1 MARAGRDVMPGA
13 GGLWQQGPQ
22 GPAWA
27 LGATALLSTLAC
39 GLLVACGR
47 EEAHSPGVT
56 VRRGDAV

>member
-1 MARAGRDVMPGA
+1 MPDA

-27 LGATALLSTLAC
+27 LGTTALLSTLAC

-47 EEAHSPGVT
+47 EEAHSPGIT
-56 VRRGDAV
+56 VRRGGAA